1 MTLKLLFD
9 AVIVINIS
17 IMAIIYIGTIYIHSS
32 YIHVDIHMV
41 TISITISNKSNDF
54 RLWLHGKSKEGSEW
68 PTPATTTTTRT
79 TMQQLKE
86 NSKRTLTISNKPTN
100 STTNL
105 QTDKQYVIRQVNR
118 QSVKVTSDNY
128 FNTNLQLQ
136 YGDDNNLNN
145 KHE

>member
-1 MTLKLLFD
+1 
-9 AVIVINIS
+9 
-17 IMAIIYIGTIYIHSS
+17 
-32 YIHVDIHMV
+32 
-41 TISITISNKSNDF
+41 
-54 RLWLHGKSKEGSEW
+54 
-68 PTPATTTTTRT
+68 
-79 TMQQLKE
+79 MQQLKE
-86 NSKRTLTISNKPTN
+86 NSKRTLTTFNKPTN

-136 YGDDNNLNN
+136 YGDDNNLN